1 MVKEFIR
8 GVGGKYTT
16 YAITNKGWCR
26 EGLFFGCVVITLVP
40 PVAVLMRIVVVEVV
54 YGVAGIGVAG

>member
-1 MVKEFIR
+1 MENTQPMPSQTKV
-8 GVGGKYTT
+8 GVGKDF
-16 YAITNKGWCR
+16 
-26 EGLFFGCVVITLVP
+26 FFGCVVITLVP